1 MVAVIINLLAI
12 GKYLPPDTRNDILN
26 KILLIHTNTFQFQ
39 KETPNH
45 YITYYT
51 TVNQKKK
58 KNGIFLDQSVF
69 SFPPF
74 FLTVSTGDLVWILT
88 NDTVYRFLSVTPY
101 GHLRRCLAV
110 CEEATLVKHREGL
123 AKRLFARADPS

>member
-45 YITYYT
+45 YIT

-58 KNGIFLDQSVF
+58 KTVSSSIKVS
-69 SFPPF
+69 SPFPPF
-74 FLTVSTGDLVWILT
+74 SLQS
-88 NDTVYRFLSVTPY
+88 P
-101 GHLRRCLAV
+101 
-110 CEEATLVKHREGL
+110 RET
-123 AKRLFARADPS
+123 